1 MDDDNGDFC
10 GIGSDFSSNNDG
22 EYSPINDDNSYSS
35 QGDNDFSSYNDGG
48 FCPINDDNSYS
59 NQGGNDFSSYND
71 GGFCP
76 LNNDNSYSSP
86 PPYPGHNENITI
98 NNFSSPT
105 SYNEGVW
112 GSSWGTMTSERYPR
126 TSERYSETRPL
137 LNNGTNEDSPQN
149 NCLCVIGSLLV
160 LGIVLGGAFFLFSAI
175 GETNYFISLVQLS

>member
-1 MDDDNGDFC
+1 MDDDCKDSC
-10 GIGSDFSSNNDG
+10 GIG
-22 EYSPINDDNSYSS
+22 
-35 QGDNDFSSYNDGG
+35 NDFSSYNDGG

-76 LNNDNSYSSP
+76 INDDNSYSNQGGNDFSSYNDGGFCPINDDNSYSPP
-86 PPYPGHNENITI
+86 PPYPGNNENITI
-98 NNFSSPT
+98 NNFRSST

-112 GSSWGTMTSERYPR
+112 GSSWGTRISERYPR

-137 LNNGTNEDSPQN
+137 LSNGTNEDSPQN

-175 GETNYFISLVQLS
+175 GETNCFISLVQ